1 MKSGRWQSRAART
14 RAGFLGLLQLCG
26 TFHHGKQCATYDV
39 RSRAN
44 FLARSA
50 SAMEG
55 NASRTL
61 LVSSLLIT
69 VEDST
74 KYSSLYIPKLL
85 HICRENVS
93 AISGSVSVVMLYSLT

>member
-1 MKSGRWQSRAART
+1 
-14 RAGFLGLLQLCG
+14 
-26 TFHHGKQCATYDV
+26 
-39 RSRAN
+39 
-44 FLARSA
+44 
-50 SAMEG
+50 MEG

-74 KYSSLYIPKLL
+74 KYLSLYIPKLL

-93 AISGSVSVVMLYSLT
+93 AIGGSVSVVMLFSLT